1 MKHPILVIVLNCIA
15 IVVLCSLLMGA
26 FVLHQNGG
34 LDRLFSGEFSIGFG
48 SDDSFFASDDSY
60 RKGSGSISADGIS
73 DIDLSW
79 ASGSVRIAV
88 GEGDQITF
96 AETSSQELEEEDE
109 MRWKVENGA
118 LKIRFSRRRGWSFIS
133 FGVTT
138 PQKTLTLTIPASLA
152 QKLGIVNLTTASAE
166 LNVSGLTAKKLT
178 ATVASG
184 NAKLQGIT
192 ADVITLTSASGSLR
206 GEDLVAGEMNLDSA
220 SGGKVFENCTVS
232 GTLDCDNA
240 SGDFFFSGSVNVL
253 NSDSASG
260 DIELNLTAPA
270 RLLEFDSASG
280 DITVT
285 VPSDLP
291 GLSVEMDAASG
302 DLKFDFDVNYH
313 GKYEATYGDGSMK
326 VEVDS
331 ASGDVRFK
339 MN

>member
-15 IVVLCSLLMGA
+15 IVVLCGLLVGA
-26 FVLHQNGG
+26 FAIHQNGG
-34 LDRLFSGEFSIGFG
+34 LDGLFSNGFTIGFNG
-48 SDDSFFASDDSY
+48 GDTFYATDDSY
-60 RKGSGSISADGIS
+60 QKGSGGVSADGIT
-73 DIDLSW
+73 DLDLSW
-79 ASGSVRIAV
+79 ASGSVEIKV

-96 AETSSQELEEEDE
+96 TEESAKSLDEEDE

-118 LKIRFSRRRGWSFIS
+118 LKIRFCKSRGWSFIS
-133 FGVTT
+133 FGATT

-152 QKLGIVNLTTASAE
+152 EQMGRVDLTTVSAS
-166 LNVSGLTAKKLT
+166 LTVSGLKTQKLT

-184 NAKLQGIT
+184 NAELQGIT
-192 ADVITLTSASGSLR
+192 ADVITLSSASGSLR

-220 SGGKVFENCTVS
+220 SGNKVFENCTVS

-240 SGDFFFSGSVNVL
+240 SGDFLFSGSVNVL

-291 GLSVEMDAASG
+291 GLSVEVDSASG
-302 DLKFDFDVNYH
+302 DLDFDFDVNYH

-331 ASGDVRFK
+331 ASGNVRFK